1 MPLFGNRRR
10 QQQPAPSYI
19 GRKFASRAGVEESLV
34 NVRAAMTQQLG
45 SEPEFLTV
53 RWTGP
58 DPVPETVLAIV
69 PHGVP
74 PTARSRTA
82 SYLALWPDGTM
93 YFVAPDYAVR
103 PTPPLVGMWKMRD
116 SSLTSVG
123 SVGGDEFGVTG
134 I

>member
-1 MPLFGNRRR
+1 
-10 QQQPAPSYI
+10 
-19 GRKFASRAGVEESLV
+19 
-34 NVRAAMTQQLG
+34 
-45 SEPEFLTV
+45 
-53 RWTGP
+53 
-58 DPVPETVLAIV
+58 
-69 PHGVP
+69 
-74 PTARSRTA
+74 
-82 SYLALWPDGTM
+82 M